1 MRAFDKWGRLKI
13 IGYFLFELADRYAE
27 SNRRLVS
34 RKDAAKAAT
43 SILAASI
50 PLFMIYNM
58 PLACKPMRR
67 QIAILSDRMAMGT

>member
-13 IGYFLFELADRYAE
+13 IGYLLFELADRYAE

-34 RKDAAKAAT
+34 RKDAKAIT

-50 PLFMIYNM
+50 PPFMIYNM
-58 PLACKPMRR
+58 PLACKLC
-67 QIAILSDRMAMGT
+67 AGK